1 MITSNQNPKIQ
12 KTRTLLQQSKE
23 RKNSGLF
30 VVEGVRLF
38 EEALQ
43 ANWEI
48 DYILHSNN
56 LSIRGSEL
64 LNQAEERKIAIDEIP
79 FSLMRKVA
87 DTEHPQGIIA
97 VVQQTRI
104 PIPHP
109 LNFVLI
115 CDSISDPGNLGTILR
130 SADAAQVQAVLI
142 TPNSTD
148 PYSPKV
154 VRAGMGAH
162 FHIPI
167 YLAGWQEIYG
177 ICKNS
182 EEPLHIYLATADG
195 TASCWEADLS
205 KPCAIIVGSEASGSG
220 NNAHEMADTRIN
232 IPMPGESESLN
243 AAVAASILLFET
255 VRQRC
260 K

>member
-12 KTRTLLQQSKE
+12 KTRALLQQSKE

-38 EEALQ
+38 EEALI

-48 DYILHSNN
+48 DYILHSDN
-56 LSIRGSEL
+56 LSTRGLEL
-64 LNQAEERKIAIDEIP
+64 LHHAEERKIAMDEIP
-79 FSLMRKVA
+79 YSLMTKIA
-87 DTEHPQGIIA
+87 GTEHPQGIIA

-104 PIPHP
+104 PISKL

-130 SADAAQVQAVLI
+130 TADAAHVQLVLI
-142 TPNSTD
+142 SPNSTD

-167 YLAGWQEIYG
+167 YQANWQEIYE
-177 ICKNS
+177 ICKNPKQ
-182 EEPLHIYLATADG
+182 PLHTYLASAD
-195 TASCWEADLS
+195 AALNCWEADLR
-205 KPCAIIVGSEASGSG
+205 KPCAIIVGSEASGPG
-220 NNAHEMADTRIN
+220 NDALQLADSMIK

-243 AAVAASILLFET
+243 AAVAASILIFET
-255 VRQRC
+255 VRQRW

>member
-12 KTRTLLQQSKE
+12 NIRALLQQSKE

-43 ANWEI
+43 ANCEI
-48 DYILHSNN
+48 NYILHSDN
-56 LSIRGSEL
+56 LSIRGLEL
-64 LNQAEERKIAIDEIP
+64 LNQAEEKRIEIDEIP

-97 VVQQTRI
+97 VVQQKKTV
-104 PIPHP
+104 IPHP

-130 SADAAQVQAVLI
+130 SADAAHVQAVLI
-142 TPNSTD
+142 SPNSTD

-162 FHIPI
+162 FHLPI
-167 YLAGWQEIYG
+167 YQADWQELYG
-177 ICKNS
+177 ICKNPKH
-182 EEPLHIYLATADG
+182 PLHIYLASAD
-195 TASCWEADLS
+195 ASLSCWEADLRI
-205 KPCAIIVGSEASGSG
+205 PCAMIVGSEASGPG
-220 NNAHEMADTRIN
+220 NDAQKMADTNIK

-255 VRQRC
+255 LRQRST
-260 K
+260 